1 VPIMR
6 PSIALQRY
14 RERIRD
20 VALRHRIAGI
30 SVFGSVLR
38 GEDGDLDVLVEPNSE
53 TTYFDLG
60 TIQYELSELLGMRVD
75 VLTPESLPERF
86 RQQVLDEAER
96 L

>member
-1 VPIMR
+1 MR

-38 GEDGDLDVLVEPNSE
+38 GEDGEDSDLDILVEPTSE

-60 TIQYELSELLGMRVD
+60 AIQYELSELLGMRVD

-86 RQQVLDEAER
+86 KQQVLDEAER